1 MFANLL
7 VDRVAGASVD
17 REFKVETRI
26 VSELNVLMVRQDHQL
41 KRMDENRKKTLMV
54 LTYLR
59 LVFSNTLANE

>member
-41 KRMDENRKKTLMV
+41 KSMDENRKTTSMV